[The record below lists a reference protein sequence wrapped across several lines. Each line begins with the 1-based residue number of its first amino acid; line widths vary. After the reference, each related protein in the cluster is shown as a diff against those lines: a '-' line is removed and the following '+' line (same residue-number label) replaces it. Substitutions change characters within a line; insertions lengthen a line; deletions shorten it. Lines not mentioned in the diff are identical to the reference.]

1 MEMTLAELAAIL
13 EVHLPAGLDEEC
25 LACGVSTDSRTV
37 EEGSIFIA
45 LTGEKFDGAD
55 YAAQAI
61 EKGAVVAVVQRE
73 VPELGNRQLVVP
85 DTLAALGRIAAW
97 WRRRMDVTVIAV
109 TGSAGKTTTKELIA
123 QICSQFEP
131 TVATVATE
139 NNEIGVPQ
147 TLLRLTE
154 HDRFC
159 VVEFGMR
166 GRGQIRQ
173 LAEIA
178 RPDIGVITVIGE
190 AHIGI
195 LGSREAIAESKAE
208 MLPLLPEDGVAV
220 LPADD
225 FFFPLLKGMCGC
237 KVVSFG
243 SAAEAEV
250 RLAHVAHETL
260 AGSTIDIAMGEE
272 QVQLTVPLPGRHNV
286 FNALAAAGAGHAL
299 GFTASQVKSG
309 IESYGGLKM
318 RGEILAGPYGSTIVN
333 DAYNANPTSMAA
345 VLEMLAPLPGRKVV
359 LFADMLE
366 LGEGADAAHRKVG
379 EEVAEAGV
387 ELLVTVGELAARA
400 ADAAGERGVEVRVT
414 NTPEEAA
421 EFLHT
426 KLREGDTVIVKGSR
440 LMQLERAVKG
450 LIDAE

>member
-1 MEMTLAELAAIL
+1 MELTLAELAAIL
-13 EVHLPAGLDEEC
+13 EVHLPQELDEEC
-25 LACGVSTDSRTV
+25 LVCGFSTDSRTIEQGNV
-37 EEGSIFIA
+37 FIA

-55 YAAQAI
+55 YAALAL
-61 EKGAVVAVVQRE
+61 ESGASVAVVERE
-73 VPELGNRQLVVP
+73 VPELGERQLIVP
-85 DTLAALGRIAAW
+85 DTLAALGKIATW

-109 TGSAGKTTTKELIA
+109 TGSAGKTTTKDLIA

-208 MLPLLPEDGVAV
+208 MLPLLPEDGTAV
-220 LPADD
+220 LPDDD
-225 FFFPLLKGMCGC
+225 FFYPLLRGMCGC
-237 KVVSFG
+237 RVVSFG
-243 SAAEAEV
+243 LSEEAEV
-250 RLAHVAHETL
+250 RLTQVAQETL
-260 AGSTIDIAMGEE
+260 AGSTIELAMGEE
-272 QVQLTVPLPGRHNV
+272 TVGLTVPLPGRHNV
-286 FNALAAAGAGHAL
+286 LNALAAAGVGYAL
-299 GFTASQVKSG
+299 GFTADQVKSG
-309 IESYGGLKM
+309 IESYGGMKM
-318 RGEILAGPYGSTIVN
+318 RGEILAGPYGCTIIN
-333 DAYNANPTSMAA
+333 DAYNANPTSMVA
-345 VLEMLAPLPGRKVV
+345 VMEMLRPMPGRKVV

-366 LGEGADAAHRKVG
+366 LGEGAVAAHRKVG
-379 EEVAEAGV
+379 EAVAEAGV
-387 ELLVTVGELAARA
+387 GLLVTVGELAAQTAEA
-400 ADAAGERGVEVRVT
+400 AEERGVEVRVA
-414 NTPEEAA
+414 NTPEEAS

-426 KLREGDTVIVKGSR
+426 KLREGDIVLIKGSR
-440 LMQLERAVKG
+440 GMQLERAVKG
-450 LIDAE
+450 LLNAE